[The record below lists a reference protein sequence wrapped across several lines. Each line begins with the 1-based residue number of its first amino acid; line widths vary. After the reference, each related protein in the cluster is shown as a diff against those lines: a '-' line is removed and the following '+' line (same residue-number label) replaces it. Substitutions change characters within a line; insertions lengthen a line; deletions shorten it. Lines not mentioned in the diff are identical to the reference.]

1 MSHDVS
7 PSLRR
12 SRCVETAL
20 QGRLWVCCVAYQAA
34 AEPAMMITVI
44 LCIVCALAL
53 PGDGMALDQNVNPTP
68 PTPILPRQPTTP
80 PTHTMKNAHS
90 GVAPEQ
96 PTTLT
101 YDYASLRNWG
111 LILAAVF
118 FLAGLLVLFGK
129 HCKCNFAK
137 DKGQPEE
144 EVMQRRMSMRQAAV
158 SAEV

>member
-1 MSHDVS
+1 
-7 PSLRR
+7 
-12 SRCVETAL
+12 
-20 QGRLWVCCVAYQAA
+20 
-34 AEPAMMITVI
+34 MITAI

-53 PGDGMALDQNVNPTP
+53 PDGIVSDQNGET
-68 PTPILPRQPTTP
+68 
-80 PTHTMKNAHS
+80 
-90 GVAPEQ
+90 PEQ
-96 PTTLT
+96 PTSLS
-101 YDYASLRNWG
+101 YDYTKLRNWG

-118 FLAGLLVLFGK
+118 FFAGLLVLFGK

>member
-1 MSHDVS
+1 
-7 PSLRR
+7 
-12 SRCVETAL
+12 
-20 QGRLWVCCVAYQAA
+20 
-34 AEPAMMITVI
+34 MMITAI

-53 PGDGMALDQNVNPTP
+53 PDGIVSDQNVIITPAPVKPLPTP
-68 PTPILPRQPTTP
+68 RQHTTTNAINTSVPVKAQASIP
-80 PTHTMKNAHS
+80 PPHSTGTGHVVKNTHYS
-90 GVAPEQ
+90 GETPEQ
-96 PTTLT
+96 PTSLS
-101 YDYASLRNWG
+101 YDYTKLRNWG

-118 FLAGLLVLFGK
+118 FFAGLLVLFGK

>member
-53 PGDGMALDQNVNPTP
+53 PGDGMALDQN
-68 PTPILPRQPTTP
+68 
-80 PTHTMKNAHS
+80 